1 MSETVHLST
10 ELTADITMRPF
21 SLDDAGALAEA
32 YRRNR
37 EHLAP
42 WEPVRP
48 DEFFT
53 ARRQEALIAGKLQ
66 RLVDGSEVPWGL
78 FDGGTVVGAVTL
90 TGIIRGPFLS
100 GDLGYW
106 IDKDHTGQG
115 LCTAAVAFVG
125 GAARAMGLHRIQ
137 ASTLLHN
144 AASRKVLARLGFTEI
159 GVAPEYLQIAG
170 KWQDHMLHQ
179 LILGDRKGNLP
190 ADRSRN
196 QSQDQPGG
204 SD

>member
-1 MSETVHLST
+1 MSETVQLSS
-10 ELTADITMRPF
+10 ELQENVTMRPF
-21 SLDDAGALAEA
+21 SIDDAEA
-32 YRRNR
+32 MAAAYIRNR

-48 DEFFT
+48 EEFFT
-53 ARRQEALIAGKLQ
+53 AKRQGALIAGKLQ
-66 RLVDGSEVPWGL
+66 RLLDGTEVPWGL
-78 FDGGTVVGAVTL
+78 FDGDDVVGAVTL

-106 IDKDHTGQG
+106 VDKDYTGKG
-115 LCTAAVAFVG
+115 LCTAAVAF
-125 GAARAMGLHRIQ
+125 AAESGRKMGLHRVQ

-159 GVAPEYLQIAG
+159 GVAPEYLRIAG

-179 LILGDRKGNLP
+179 LILGN
-190 ADRSRN
+190 
-196 QSQDQPGG
+196 
-204 SD
+204 